1 MDVVFRI
8 LSDFRFRL
16 INRSRLWKGQ
26 QSGTGI
32 VLVLIVIGSIGFHIF
47 SPWWWTPIASNWSVI
62 DDMISVTFWI
72 TGFVFAAVILFMAYC
87 VFGFRRGKRRLAAYQ
102 SENNKLELWLTGLTS
117 LSAAALLAPGLMVWF
132 KFVTVPDGTDEVE
145 VFAQQWSWSY
155 RLPEKDGKLG
165 TADNRLISYDNP
177 LGITS
182 GDPNGQDDVVIK
194 ADDLHLALGRQVKML
209 LRSVD
214 VLHDYCVS
222 EFRANLDMVSGMSPY
237 FWLEPTRIGT
247 FAILCADLCG
257 TGHGALRGMVM
268 IDPEDDYQ
276 TWLFE

>member
-16 INRSRLWKGQ
+16 INRSRLCKRQ
-26 QSGTGI
+26 QSGNGI

-62 DDMISVTFWI
+62 DNMISVTFWI

-87 VFGFRRGKRRLAAYQ
+87 VFGFRHGKRRLAAYQ

-117 LSAAALLAPGLMVWF
+117 LSATALLAPGLMVWF

-155 RLPEKDGKLG
+155 CLPEKDGKLG
-165 TADNRLISYDNP
+165 TADN
-177 LGITS
+177 
-182 GDPNGQDDVVIK
+182 
-194 ADDLHLALGRQVKML
+194 A
-209 LRSVD
+209 
-214 VLHDYCVS
+214 
-222 EFRANLDMVSGMSPY
+222 
-237 FWLEPTRIGT
+237 
-247 FAILCADLCG
+247 
-257 TGHGALRGMVM
+257 
-268 IDPEDDYQ
+268 
-276 TWLFE
+276 

>member
-62 DDMISVTFWI
+62 ADMISVTFWI

-102 SENNKLELWLTGLTS
+102 SENNKLELWLTG
-117 LSAAALLAPGLMVWF
+117 
-132 KFVTVPDGTDEVE
+132 
-145 VFAQQWSWSY
+145 
-155 RLPEKDGKLG
+155 
-165 TADNRLISYDNP
+165 
-177 LGITS
+177 
-182 GDPNGQDDVVIK
+182 
-194 ADDLHLALGRQVKML
+194 
-209 LRSVD
+209 
-214 VLHDYCVS
+214 
-222 EFRANLDMVSGMSPY
+222 
-237 FWLEPTRIGT
+237 
-247 FAILCADLCG
+247 
-257 TGHGALRGMVM
+257 
-268 IDPEDDYQ
+268 
-276 TWLFE
+276 

>member
-87 VFGFRRGKRRLAAYQ
+87 VFGFRRGKRRLAAY
-102 SENNKLELWLTGLTS
+102 
-117 LSAAALLAPGLMVWF
+117 
-132 KFVTVPDGTDEVE
+132 
-145 VFAQQWSWSY
+145 
-155 RLPEKDGKLG
+155 
-165 TADNRLISYDNP
+165 
-177 LGITS
+177 
-182 GDPNGQDDVVIK
+182 
-194 ADDLHLALGRQVKML
+194 
-209 LRSVD
+209 
-214 VLHDYCVS
+214 
-222 EFRANLDMVSGMSPY
+222 
-237 FWLEPTRIGT
+237 
-247 FAILCADLCG
+247 
-257 TGHGALRGMVM
+257 
-268 IDPEDDYQ
+268 
-276 TWLFE
+276 